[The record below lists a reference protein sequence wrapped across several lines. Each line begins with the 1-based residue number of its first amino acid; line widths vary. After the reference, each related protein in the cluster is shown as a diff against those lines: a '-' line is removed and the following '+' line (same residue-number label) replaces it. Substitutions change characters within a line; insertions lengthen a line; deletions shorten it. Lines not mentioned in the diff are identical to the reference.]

1 MKTRAIP
8 EVIYREGQPVAVIL
22 DIDAYEELLAR
33 LEDQED
39 LQELKRIRKQPL
51 EFQSLD
57 AVLSELDIDV

>member
-1 MKTRAIP
+1 MKTRATP

-39 LQELKRIRKQPL
+39 LQELKELRERPL
-51 EFQSLD
+51 EFQPLD
-57 AVLSELDIDV
+57 EVLSELEIDV